1 MGRTAVEMLL
11 GELPLGAVLIPMPV
25 VTRSSIRDLD

>member
-11 GELPLGAVLIPMPV
+11 GERPLDAVLIPMPV
-25 VTRSSIRDLD
+25 VERASIRSLG